1 MVHVYKYIGIY
12 VKYINMHTHTYKTYN
27 GFLFSHKNEK
37 NLAICDN
44 MDGSWGHYA
53 NCNKSDRERQISM
66 ISLILEIK
74 IKKKKKQTHTEDGLM
89 VARGKEWGVGEMGKR
104 GQIV

>member
-1 MVHVYKYIGIY
+1 
-12 VKYINMHTHTYKTYN
+12 
-27 GFLFSHKNEK
+27 
-37 NLAICDN
+37 
-44 MDGSWGHYA
+44 
-53 NCNKSDRERQISM
+53 M

-74 IKKKKKQTHTEDGLM
+74 IKKKKQTHTEDGLM

>member
-1 MVHVYKYIGIY
+1 
-12 VKYINMHTHTYKTYN
+12 
-27 GFLFSHKNEK
+27 
-37 NLAICDN
+37 
-44 MDGSWGHYA
+44 
-53 NCNKSDRERQISM
+53 M
-66 ISLILEIK
+66 ISLILKIK